1 MTRPLLTLVASLA
14 LLAGAPQAALAAD
27 KPAAVAKTPKPA
39 KRYTIEQFMATV
51 NIGGA
56 SFSADESRILFHS
69 NETGIFNVYAMPV
82 GGGKPVQLTNSKTDS
97 HYAVGYFPGDDRI
110 LYTRDQ
116 GGNELNHLYVR
127 ELDGSERDLTPGDKL
142 KASFAGWSGDDTA
155 FYATT
160 NERDPRYFDLYR
172 YDAKTYE
179 RTLVFKNEA
188 GWAVADISRDGRW
201 LALAKVNTTADSDV
215 HLVDLKSGEIKHITK
230 HTGVALYE
238 PQDFTPDGKELL
250 MTSNDGGEFA
260 RVIAYDIASGT
271 TRDVE
276 KADWDVDYT
285 RYSKDGHHRVTGVNA
300 DASTVLRLYRDGKS
314 IALPTLPGGE
324 VRGVAFSHSGK
335 RMAFYVNGD
344 RSPSNLFVADVGAS
358 AAPRQLTQ
366 SLSKDIDPGELVDA
380 SIARFKSFDGMVIP
394 SVYMLPK
401 EASPTHK
408 VPAIVWV
415 HGGPGGQTKR
425 GYSAL
430 MQYFVNNGY
439 AVLGINNRGSSGY
452 GKSFFTAD
460 DGKHGREPLWDCIE
474 AKTFLAG
481 TGVIDPE
488 RIGIV
493 GGSYGGYMVL
503 SAMAFRPEAF
513 KVGIDIFG
521 VSNWLRTLESIPPY
535 WESFRQALYQEIGD
549 PVKDRERLMATS
561 PLFHAGEIRKPLM
574 VVQGKND
581 PRVIKPESDDIV
593 AAVKK
598 NGVPVDYL
606 VFEDEG
612 HGFSKKK
619 NTLEANRRMVEFL
632 DQYLKPG
639 VGK

>member
-1 MTRPLLTLVASLA
+1 MSRPLLTLVASLA
-14 LLAGAPQAALAAD
+14 LLAAAPQAATAAD
-27 KPAAVAKTPKPA
+27 KPAAAAKAPKPA

-82 GGGKPVQLTNSKTDS
+82 GGGKPVQLTSSKTDS
-97 HYAVGYFPGDDRI
+97 HFSVGFFPGDDRF

-127 ELDGSERDLTPGDKL
+127 ELDGSEKDLTPGDKL
-142 KASFAGWSGDDTA
+142 KASFAGWSGDETA
-155 FYATT
+155 FYVTT
-160 NERDPRYFDLYR
+160 NERDARFFDLYR
-172 YDAKTYE
+172 FDAKTYA

-188 GWAVADISRDGRW
+188 GWEVADLSRDGRW

-215 HLVDLKSGEIKHITK
+215 HLADLKSGEIKHITK
-230 HTGVALYE
+230 HSGVAQYA
-238 PQDFTPDGKELL
+238 PQDFTPDSKELL
-250 MTSNDGGEFA
+250 MTSNDGGEFT
-260 RVIAYDIASGT
+260 RVVAYDIASGA
-271 TRDVE
+271 TREVE
-276 KADWDVDYT
+276 KADWDVAYT
-285 RYSKDGHHRVTGVNA
+285 AFSKDGHHRVTGVNA
-300 DASTVLRLYRDGKS
+300 DASIALRLYRDGLAL
-314 IALPTLPGGE
+314 ALPKLPGGE
-324 VRGVAFSHSGK
+324 VRGVSFSRSGK

-344 RSPSNLFVADVGAS
+344 RSPNNLFVADVGS
-358 AAPRQLTQ
+358 NAAPRQLTQ
-366 SLSKDIDPGELVDA
+366 SLSKDIDPNELVDA

-415 HGGPGGQTKR
+415 HGGPGGQTMR

-460 DGKHGREPLWDCIE
+460 DGRHGREPLWDCIE

-521 VSNWLRTLESIPPY
+521 VANWIRTLESIPPY
-535 WESFRQALYQEIGD
+535 WETFRQALYQEIGD

-574 VVQGKND
+574 VIQGAND

-598 NGVPVDYL
+598 NNVPVDYL
-606 VFEDEG
+606 VFDDEG

-632 DQYLKPG
+632 DKYLKPG
-639 VGK
+639 LGN

>member
-1 MTRPLLTLVASLA
+1 MSRPLLTLVASLA

-27 KPAAVAKTPKPA
+27 KPAAAAPKPA

-56 SFSADESRILFHS
+56 SFSSDESRILFHS

-82 GGGKPVQLTNSKTDS
+82 AGGKPVQLTSSKTDS
-97 HYAVGYFPGDDRI
+97 HYAVGFFPGDDRF

-116 GGNELNHLYVR
+116 SGNELNHLYVR
-127 ELDGSERDLTPGDKL
+127 ELDGSEKDLTPGEKL
-142 KASFAGWSGDDTA
+142 KAQFRGWSGDDTA
-155 FYATT
+155 FYVAT
-160 NERDPRYFDLYR
+160 NERDARFFDLYR
-172 YDAKTYE
+172 YDAKTYA
-179 RTLVFKNEA
+179 RTVVFKNEA
-188 GWAVADISRDGRW
+188 GWQVSDISRDGRW
-201 LALAKVNTTADSDV
+201 LALGKTNTTADADV
-215 HLVDLKSGEIKHITK
+215 HLVDLKSGEIKHISK
-230 HTGVALYE
+230 HQGLAQYAS
-238 PQDFTPDGKELL
+238 QDFDPESRELL
-250 MTSNDGGEFA
+250 MTTNDGGEFT
-260 RVIAYDIASGT
+260 RVIAYDLASGK
-271 TRDVE
+271 TREVE
-276 KADWDVDYT
+276 KADWDVAYT
-285 RYSKDGHHRVTGVNA
+285 AFSKDGRHRVTGINA
-300 DASTVLRLYRDGKS
+300 DASIALRLYRDGKQ

-324 VRGVAFSHSGK
+324 VRGVSFSRSGK

-344 RSPSNLFVADVGAS
+344 RSPSNLFVADVGS
-358 AAPRQLTQ
+358 NAAPRQLTQ
-366 SLSKDIDPGELVDA
+366 SLSKDIDPAELVDA
-380 SIARFKSFDGMVIP
+380 SIVRFKSFDGMVVP
-394 SVYMLPK
+394 SVLMLPK
-401 EASPTHK
+401 EASPAHK

-415 HGGPGGQTKR
+415 HGGPGGQTMR

-452 GKSFFTAD
+452 GKTFFTSD

-474 AKTFLAG
+474 AKTFLAS
-481 TGVIDPE
+481 TGVIDHE

-521 VSNWLRTLESIPPY
+521 VANWIRTLESIPPY
-535 WESFRQALYQEIGD
+535 WEAQRLALYQEIGD

-561 PLFHAGEIRKPLM
+561 PLFHAGEIKKPLM
-574 VVQGKND
+574 VIQGAND

-598 NGVPVDYL
+598 NNVPVDYL
-606 VFEDEG
+606 VFDDEG

-632 DQYLKPG
+632 DKYLKPG
-639 VGK
+639 LGK

>member
-1 MTRPLLTLVASLA
+1 MNRPLLTLAATLA
-14 LLAGAPQAALAAD
+14 LLAAAPEAVQAAD
-27 KPAAVAKTPKPA
+27 KPAAALAPKPA

-69 NETGIFNVYAMPV
+69 NETGIYNVYAMPV
-82 GGGKPVQLTNSKTDS
+82 AGGKPVQLTSSKTDS
-97 HYAVGYFPGDDRI
+97 HYAVGFFPGDDRF

-142 KASFAGWSGDDTA
+142 KAQFFAWAGDDSG
-155 FYATT
+155 FYVTT
-160 NERDPRYFDLYR
+160 NERDERFFDLYR
-172 YDAKTYE
+172 YDTKTYA
-179 RTLVFKNEA
+179 RTLVYKDDA
-188 GWAVADISRDGRW
+188 GLQAATISRDGRW
-201 LALAKVNTTADSDV
+201 LALVKPNTTADADV
-215 HLVDLKSGEIKHITK
+215 HLVDLKTGENKLITP
-230 HTGVALYE
+230 HQGIALYGLE
-238 PQDFTPDGKELL
+238 DFDPASQRLL
-250 MTSNDGGEFA
+250 MTTNDGGEFS
-260 RVIAYDIASGT
+260 RLVAYEMATGKT
-271 TRDVE
+271 TDVE
-276 KADWDVDYT
+276 RADWDIAYSN
-285 RYSKDGHHRVTGVNA
+285 YSKDGHCRVTGINA
-300 DASTVLRLYRDGKS
+300 DASIALRLYRDGKP
-314 IALPTLPGGE
+314 IALPQLPGGE
-324 VRGVAFSHSGK
+324 VRGVAFSRSGK

-344 RSPSNLFVADVGAS
+344 RSPNNLFVADVGSS

-366 SLSKDIDPGELVDA
+366 SLSKDIDPNELVDA

-394 SVYMLPK
+394 SVFMLPK

-408 VPAIVWV
+408 VPAVVWV
-415 HGGPGGQTKR
+415 HGGPGGQTMR

-452 GKSFFTAD
+452 GKSFNTAD
-460 DGKHGREPLWDCIE
+460 DGRHGREPLWDCVE

-503 SAMAFRPEAF
+503 SALAFRPEAF

-561 PLFHAGEIRKPLM
+561 PLFHASEIRKPLM
-574 VVQGKND
+574 VVQGAND

-598 NGVPVDYL
+598 NNVPVDYL
-606 VFEDEG
+606 VFDDEG

-619 NTLEANRRMVEFL
+619 NQIEANRRMVEFL
-632 DQYLKPG
+632 DKYLKP
-639 VGK
+639 